1 MSTHIL
7 VVDDDEKLNELLKE
21 YLSGFGF
28 QVTAMTHPVRAQK
41 EMQLHPPD
49 LIILDVMLPGMDG
62 FEFCRN
68 IRKNSAVPVIMLT
81 ARGDVTDRVVGLEL
95 GADDYLPK
103 PFEPRELVARIQS
116 VLRRGSGK
124 MPREILQS
132 GELLVDCGK
141 QSVRVKDQSLEL
153 TALEFDL
160 LVMFLRHPGQ
170 VLTRER
176 IMDKLRGQD
185 WDVYNRSVDVLVSRL
200 RRKLG
205 DQAKQPKFIKAVWGS
220 GYKFIGTQSES

>member
-28 QVTAMTHPVRAQK
+28 QVAAMTHPVRAQK

-62 FEFCRN
+62 FEFCRS
-68 IRKNSAVPVIMLT
+68 IRKTSAVPVIMLT

-116 VLRRGSGK
+116 VLRRGAGK

-132 GELLVDCGK
+132 GELLVDCRQQVVSMKG
-141 QSVRVKDQSLEL
+141 QSIEL
-153 TALEFDL
+153 TVLEFDL
-160 LVMFLRHPGQ
+160 LVLFLRHPGQ

-176 IMDKLRGQD
+176 IMNKLRGQD
-185 WDVYNRSVDVLVSRL
+185 WDVYDRSVDVLVSRL

-220 GYKFIGTQSES
+220 GYKFIGVQGEN

>member
-1 MSTHIL
+1 VNTRIL
-7 VVDDDEKLNELLKE
+7 VVDDDEKLNGLLKE
-21 YLSGFGF
+21 YLADFGF
-28 QVTAMTHPVRAQK
+28 QVITATHPVVAKK
-41 EMQLHPPD
+41 EMQTHPPD

-62 FEFCRN
+62 FELCRN
-68 IRKNSAVPVIMLT
+68 IRKTSAVPIIMLT

-124 MPREILQS
+124 MPRQILQC
-132 GELLVDCGK
+132 GELLVDCGR
-141 QSVRVKDQSLEL
+141 QSVRVKDQPLEL

-160 LVMFLRHPGQ
+160 LALFMRHPGQ
-170 VLTRER
+170 VLSRER

-185 WDVYNRSVDVLVSRL
+185 WEVYDRSVDVLVSRL

-205 DQAKQPKFIKAVWGS
+205 DPAKKPKFIKAVWGS
-220 GYKFIGTQSES
+220 GYKFIGVQSES

>member
-1 MSTHIL
+1 MSTRIL
-7 VVDDDEKLNELLKE
+7 VVDDDEKLNALLKE

-28 QVTAMTHPVRAQK
+28 QVTAVTHPDRAQK
-41 EMQLHPPD
+41 EMQLHPPA

-68 IRKNSAVPVIMLT
+68 VRKASAVPVIMLT

-132 GELLVDCGK
+132 GELLVDCGR
-141 QSVRVKDQSLEL
+141 QSVRVEDRPIEL

-160 LVMFLRHPGQ
+160 LVLFLRHPGQ
-170 VLTRER
+170 VLSREL

-185 WDVYNRSVDVLVSRL
+185 WEVYDRSVDVLVSRL

-220 GYKFIGTQSES
+220 GYKFIGA

>member
-1 MSTHIL
+1 MSTRIL
-7 VVDDDEKLNELLKE
+7 VVDDDDKLNGLLKE
-21 YLSGFGF
+21 YLAGFGF
-28 QVTAMTHPVRAQK
+28 QVTAVTHPARAQK
-41 EMQLHPPD
+41 EMKLHPPD

-68 IRKNSAVPVIMLT
+68 IRRTSAVPVIMLT

-116 VLRRGSGK
+116 VLRRGAAKNS
-124 MPREILQS
+124 REILHS

-141 QSVRVKDQSLEL
+141 QSIRMKDRSIEL

-160 LVMFLRHPGQ
+160 LVLFLHNPGQ
-170 VLTRER
+170 VLTREQ

-185 WDVYNRSVDVLVSRL
+185 WEVYDRSVDVLVSRL

-205 DQAKQPKFIKAVWGS
+205 DPAKQPKFIKAVWGS
-220 GYKFIGTQSES
+220 GYKFIGEHGEN